1 MQNLNQIRSMCN
13 LKDGI
18 GKTHF
23 LKTFQQSTA
32 DNVNLPELCFLIK
45 S

>member
-1 MQNLNQIRSMCN
+1 MQICKILTKLDRCA
-13 LKDGI
+13 
-18 GKTHF
+18 THY